1 MSYINKTVII
11 TGGGT
16 GIGLSIV
23 KAYLNE
29 GANVVICGRREA
41 ILEKSVKS
49 LIKIKEEYQDR
60 LFSVKADMSDDKQV
74 INLFKRAKENFS
86 SINILINNAGVWNE
100 TPLLECT
107 SDEIDFTFNNNLKS
121 TILGTKIA
129 GGELEEGGSIINI
142 GSFAGVLSIKSAS
155 LYSTYKAAISHFTK
169 SAASELAERN
179 IRVNCV
185 IPGVI
190 KTPMTDDYINKHF
203 SRLIKPISLKRLGT
217 PEEVVAGV
225 VFLSSENASYITG
238 VSLEITGGKYLTQV

>member
-1 MSYINKTVII
+1 MNFSNHTVIV

-23 KAYLNE
+23 KAYLDE

-129 GGELEEGGSIINI
+129 GESINNGGAIINI
-142 GSFAGVLSIKSAS
+142 GSFAGVLSIRYAS

-190 KTPMTDDYINKHF
+190 KTPMTEEYINKHY
-203 SRLIKPISLKRLGT
+203 SKLIKPISLKRLGT
-217 PEEVVAGV
+217 TEEVAAGV

-238 VSLEITGGKYLTQV
+238 ASLEITGGKYLTQV

>member
-1 MSYINKTVII
+1 MNFSNQTVIV

-16 GIGLSIV
+16 GIGLAIV
-23 KAYLNE
+23 KAYLDQ

-60 LFSVKADMSDDKQV
+60 LFSVKADMSVDKQV

-129 GGELEEGGSIINI
+129 GEKLKSGGSIVNI
-142 GSFAGVLSIKSAS
+142 GSFAGILSIKSAS
-155 LYSTYKAAISHFTK
+155 LYSTYKAAVCHFTK
-169 SAASELAERN
+169 SAAAELAEKN

-185 IPGVI
+185 IPGVV
-190 KTPMTDDYINKHF
+190 KTPMTDDYIAKHYD
-203 SRLIKPISLKRLGT
+203 RLIKPISLKRFGT
-217 PEEVVAGV
+217 PQEIAAGV
-225 VFLSSENASYITG
+225 LFLTSEIATIILSTTFNPFCIKSAWP
-238 VSLEITGGKYLTQV
+238 

>member
-1 MSYINKTVII
+1 MNFSNQTVIV

-23 KAYLNE
+23 KAYLDE

-60 LFSVKADMSDDKQV
+60 LFSVKADMSVDKQV

-107 SDEIDFTFNNNLKS
+107 SDEIDFTFIQEDTLKIEIPDCHCIFFDTDHTYKQLS
-121 TILGTKIA
+121 Q
-129 GGELEEGGSIINI
+129 ELELHGN
-142 GSFAGVLSIKSAS
+142 
-155 LYSTYKAAISHFTK
+155 KADRYLLFHDTMQMAT
-169 SAASELAERN
+169 
-179 IRVNCV
+179 
-185 IPGVI
+185 
-190 KTPMTDDYINKHF
+190 
-203 SRLIKPISLKRLGT
+203 
-217 PEEVVAGV
+217 EVVPTINE
-225 VFLSSENASYITG
+225 FLEKNKEWLILRVDNYCHGLT
-238 VSLEITGGKYLTQV
+238 VLGKTTKEHVEAATLAWEKSKPQS